1 MKIYVNNKIKGIIKY
16 GIKLGI
22 LSTLSEND
30 KQKLYEDLKILPGHT
45 FKLDKLINTISK
57 HSYL

>member
-22 LSTLSEND
+22 LTLLLFNA
-30 KQKLYEDLKILPGHT
+30 ILANE
-45 FKLDKLINTISK
+45 LD
-57 HSYL
+57 